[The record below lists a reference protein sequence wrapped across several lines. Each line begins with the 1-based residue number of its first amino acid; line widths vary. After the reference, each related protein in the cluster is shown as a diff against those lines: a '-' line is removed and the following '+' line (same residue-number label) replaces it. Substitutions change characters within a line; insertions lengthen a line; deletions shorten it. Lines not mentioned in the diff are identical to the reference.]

1 MLELAKN
8 AAPQIVELPDAA
20 QRRTPGPALFD
31 GPLGLVRNLKVRLS
45 ASLGQATLTVA
56 ELSALKDGSVLKLD
70 KGVDDSV
77 DLMLEGQTVARG
89 RLVAIDDHFGVS
101 ITELAHMP
109 QP

>member
-8 AAPQIVELPDAA
+8 TAPQIVELPDAA
-20 QRRTPGPALFD
+20 QRRAPGPALFE

-70 KGVDDSV
+70 RGVDDSV
-77 DLMLEGQTVARG
+77 DLVLEGQIIARG

-101 ITELAHMP
+101 ITEVAHLP